1 MIFGLT
7 YYQILWYF
15 LIYSFLGWIVEVIFH
30 AVVLGKVINRGF
42 LNGPL
47 CPVYGFGM
55 LFVLCAANVVEDS
68 GLAAVK
74 TGQTDSLG
82 TLYLFLGGMALAT
95 IVELIAGML
104 LDVLFHTKLW
114 DYSDKPFN
122 FKGYICLEFSI
133 LWGLGITMIVRILHP
148 ILENSGTKMQNLLPE
163 KYGWALLAVL
173 YATAIADTVVT
184 AMTLIG
190 LNKRLKQLD
199 ELSASMRIVS
209 NNLSETIG
217 LSTIKTTQVIQ
228 EGEVQA
234 ALAKA
239 EFKDAAARTS
249 DTIRTAADKTTEQ
262 LRSAAVKTGDEL
274 KAAASAA
281 TGELKNAAAKTT
293 DELKHAATMTTDE
306 LRSAAVKTTDIL
318 RSTVTTTT
326 SITRSVIKTG
336 AGKGKE
342 SLEAQNAAF
351 RSQMENLKRQTEKL
365 KTSFKRPS
373 LTSGRRLLRAFPGMK
388 SREYDK
394 ILEEI
399 KNYMKE
405 D

>member
-74 TGQTDSLG
+74 TGQTDSPG